1 MKVKYRISEDD
12 YVSAMK
18 LFAKLSPRESGIYS
32 ASTVVLVVL
41 AVFGTPL
48 IKAGAIGGLAGGAIV
63 TLVGR
68 YIVSPIL
75 ARRHYQK
82 YKAIHQEFTI
92 ELLDDGVRFTSPDA
106 DGKLTWDK
114 MLKWRENQD
123 YILIYPMPQL
133 YHIVPKSIA
142 TGGFDVK
149 LLTNR
154 LSQYVGKPA

>member
-18 LFAKLSPRESGIYS
+18 LFAKLSPRVSAIYS

-41 AVFGTPL
+41 AIFGATL
-48 IKAGAIGGLAGGAIV
+48 IKAGAIGGLAGGVIV

-68 YIVSPIL
+68 YIASPIL

-123 YILIYPMPQL
+123 YILIYLMPQL
-133 YHIVPKSIA
+133 YHIVPKSIVA
-142 TGGFDVK
+142 GGFDVK
-149 LLTNR
+149 LLTNG
-154 LSQYVGKPA
+154 LSQYVGKPS